1 MQFLGQ
7 EIRFGTDGD
16 SDLTLSLLRF
26 KAENTLLQTN
36 STAWQLH
43 NSGIYTLRTGWY
55 RIGIAASWSFSSG
68 TYDARVRCVFNN
80 STIWESRVEPKD
92 TDDDQMIWGSG
103 FSYEEVTTQGDYEI
117 RIECCSSSRI
127 GTIRLQ
133 RSVFELW
140 RVQ

>member
-26 KAENTLLQTN
+26 KAEGTLLQTN
-36 STAWQLH
+36 STSWQLH
-43 NSGIYTLRTGWY
+43 NSGIYTLRPGWY
-55 RIGIAASWSFSSG
+55 RIGVAASWSFSSVSR
-68 TYDARVRCVFNN
+68 DAMVRCVFNN
-80 STIWESRVEPKD
+80 NVVWESRVEPKD
-92 TDDDQMIWGSG
+92 AGDDQMIWGNG
-103 FSYEEVTTQGDYEI
+103 FSYEEIITQGDYEI
-117 RIECCSSSRI
+117 RIECCSSNGA

-140 RVQ
+140 GVR